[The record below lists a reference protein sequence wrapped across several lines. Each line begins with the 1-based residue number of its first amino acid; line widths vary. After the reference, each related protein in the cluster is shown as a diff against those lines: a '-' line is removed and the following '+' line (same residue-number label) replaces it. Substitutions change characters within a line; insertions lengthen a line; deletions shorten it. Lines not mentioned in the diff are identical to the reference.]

1 MNIINLINTLGDD
14 IPLLTRSDEW
24 LEVERRSVSQRMEML
39 AEELRSLMLAQRIKS
54 QLQQRNLVPVQH
66 FEKSADGQISNI
78 SIHLM
83 KLPDALLALQPSNDP
98 IDETNRVAQ
107 LNNWL
112 HDGYDLETA
121 ATMRSDVSL

>member
-14 IPLLTRSDEW
+14 ISLLTRSDEW
-24 LEVERRSVSQRMEML
+24 LEVERRSVAQRMDML

-54 QLQQRNLVPVQH
+54 QLQQKNIVPVQQ
-66 FEKSADGQISNI
+66 FERSVDGKISNI

-83 KLPDALLALQPSNDP
+83 KLPDALLALKQSEDP
-98 IDETNRVAQ
+98 IDETNRVLQ

-121 ATMRSDVSL
+121 ATMRPDFSI